1 MGYYVEISLNMLKE
15 THFSEFENTIVDIAN
30 SYDCESIYLISEEDG
45 TIKIP
50 RYHCVFVIHF
60 IDENFDNFIKF
71 LRIIKH
77 SKKGNIES
85 IYDNDKHKLLYASSY
100 YLSKINMLPYLHL
113 LVKLGDIVP
122 KNHNTLDQQDQS
134 TCHEALLLSFQ

>member
-30 SYDCESIYLISEEDG
+30 SYNCESIYLISEEDG

-85 IYDNDKHKLLYASSY
+85 IYDNDINKLLYASSY
-100 YLSKINMLPYLHL
+100 YLSKINKEASNKY
-113 LVKLGDIVP
+113 
-122 KNHNTLDQQDQS
+122 KNFIKNKNFTIQENTLLKIF
-134 TCHEALLLSFQ
+134 HG

>member
-1 MGYYVEISLNMLKE
+1 MGYYVEISFNMLKE

-30 SYDCESIYLISEEDG
+30 SYNCESIYLISEEDG

-85 IYDNDKHKLLYASSY
+85 IYDNDIHKLLYASSY
-100 YLSKINMLPYLHL
+100 YLSKINKEASNKY
-113 LVKLGDIVP
+113 
-122 KNHNTLDQQDQS
+122 KNFIKNKNFTIQENTLLKIF
-134 TCHEALLLSFQ
+134 HG